1 MKKNLA
7 KTLAVSLSAVL
18 CMTTAMSAFAA
29 PPQAPGGS
37 GFGGGANTMTY
48 DYSGTLAASLTA
60 DAKSVASDGE
70 ILSSSDS
77 DVNVALAQNG
87 GVLDVTNSTLTKSGS
102 DNDGDNCNFYG
113 INSILLSTGE
123 DSMAYISSSKLSA
136 DSTGSNAIFATDGAT
151 VYSYNNDIATSSDN
165 SRGFDA
171 TYGGTIIADSTDI
184 TTQGDHCAALATD
197 RGGGSVSLTNSDL
210 TTNGSGS
217 PLLYSTGDI
226 EVDNVNGTSSGS
238 QLVGMEGL
246 NTVLIYNSNLSST
259 ITGKT
264 ASDPVANGIIIY
276 QSTSGDA
283 ETTTG
288 ETATFNAVNSTLSSS
303 IESGTMFYITNTTA
317 NVVLKNSSLN
327 FDSDN
332 VNLLT
337 IEGNSSNNWGTEGS
351 NGGTVTFTALGET
364 LSGDISVDTI
374 SSLDLYLL
382 DSTSYTGSTS
392 ITENSVNTSKTDSP
406 VTVNVD
412 SSSKWVVTENS
423 TVTNLN
429 VENGGQIVDENGNT
443 VSVVANGE
451 TVVSGN
457 SDITI
462 TVTGEYSNK
471 VTTSDSNELSS
482 DFIDRSDFDSHYGIE
497 TTFSTNA
504 SAPASEEVQTTQI
517 SATNDK
523 SSSPVSSA
531 WYFLIAGIVILIIIA
546 VSVTVSKKNKIQE

>member
-1 MKKNLA
+1 
-7 KTLAVSLSAVL
+7 
-18 CMTTAMSAFAA
+18 
-29 PPQAPGGS
+29 
-37 GFGGGANTMTY
+37 MTY

-165 SRGFDA
+165 SRGLDA